1 MIYLCLPFRITTW
14 CLHNGWYISVW
25 TKDIV
30 QEVSWSDSVSAAAMM
45 LKYKCHL
52 PSISFAIVPFKW
64 GSKPLSGGSKQGGD
78 PESDPFVAVIAH
90 RSCWSS
96 FVFWQ
101 LLSLSAWMDLTL
113 QQWKCA
119 FSVRAVFRLTKIPFV
134 FAICFT
140 TEKVIKLQLVISFNV
155 FRLRGLHCLLI
166 LRYIQ
171 LIGRWKGER
180 SRCNLLMFL
189 CLILSV
195 LRT

>member
-14 CLHNGWYISVW
+14 CPHNGWYISVW

-30 QEVSWSDSVSAAAMM
+30 QEVSCSDSVSAAAMM
-45 LKYKCHL
+45 LRGKCHL

-64 GSKPLSGGSKQGGD
+64 GVQTFKWGLKDNTKQGGD
-78 PESDPFVAVIAH
+78 PESDPFVTVIAH

-140 TEKVIKLQLVISFNV
+140 TEKVIKLQLVIFNWLGGGGGAEQMQSFNV
-155 FRLRGLHCLLI
+155 FMLDTI
-166 LRYIQ
+166 
-171 LIGRWKGER
+171 
-180 SRCNLLMFL
+180 S
-189 CLILSV
+189 
-195 LRT
+195 T